1 MSSYSEAT
9 PRDTQSIINFESTLK
24 RKWFSQMQLQ
34 PLDFLMNYNYGMI
47 LFIGFILIIFYC
59 GIFLNVYFMMI
70 DIHSKHEY
78 FREQLQ
84 IETEQMNRLKNDFLR
99 LKHYY
104 RDDVNKD
111 DITCQKCILPVFDI
125 DSDYIINHLLKNNL
139 PIKKLYND
147 TLLPLQHLLIFICLL
162 NTICMTMIFEK
173 PIKLFLI
180 SRIFRIICSF
190 ICGEFFIEDK
200 PNVYY
205 TLIAAI
211 GVFLFSVFLLIK
223 IFLTL
228 LNIIYYHTMKNI
240 LRSE

>member
-1 MSSYSEAT
+1 
-9 PRDTQSIINFESTLK
+9 
-24 RKWFSQMQLQ
+24 
-34 PLDFLMNYNYGMI
+34 MNQNYDMI

-59 GIFLNVYFMMI
+59 GIFLNVYPMMI

-84 IETEQMNRLKNDFLR
+84 IETEQMNRLKNDLLH

-111 DITCQKCILPVFDI
+111 DIICQKCILPVFDI

-147 TLLPLQHLLIFICLL
+147 TLLPLQHLLILICLL
-162 NTICMTMIFEK
+162 NKIYMTMIFEK

-180 SRIFRIICSF
+180 SSLFGIICLF
-190 ICGEFFIEDK
+190 IHGEFFIEDK

-223 IFLTL
+223 ILLTL

>member
-1 MSSYSEAT
+1 MSGGSAT
-9 PRDTQSIINFESTLK
+9 LSDNMDTDNIRTDNRSTDNIRRDEEWIIGGIFRL
-24 RKWFSQMQLQ
+24 QIQ
-34 PLDFLMNYNYGMI
+34 PLDFLMNQNYDMI
-47 LFIGFILIIFYC
+47 LFT
-59 GIFLNVYFMMI
+59 

-84 IETEQMNRLKNDFLR
+84 IETEQMNRLKNDLLH

-104 RDDVNKD
+104 RDDVKKD
-111 DITCQKCILPVFDI
+111 DIICQKCMLPVFDI
-125 DSDYIINHLLKNNL
+125 DSDYIINRLLKNNL

-147 TLLPLQHLLIFICLL
+147 TLLPLQHVLILICLF

-180 SRIFRIICSF
+180 SSLFGIICLF
-190 ICGEFFIEDK
+190 IHGEFFIEDK

-223 IFLTL
+223 ILLTL